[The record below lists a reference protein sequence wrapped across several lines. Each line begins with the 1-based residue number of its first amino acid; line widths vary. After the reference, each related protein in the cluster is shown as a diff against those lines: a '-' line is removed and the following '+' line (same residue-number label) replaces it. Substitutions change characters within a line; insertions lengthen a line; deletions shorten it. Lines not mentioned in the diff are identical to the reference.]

1 MSGSAREQ
9 RLIDS
14 VAAVAG
20 SLVDGDDAVD
30 ILQALVDACQLLE
43 GVDQAAIMLLDD
55 AGVLDVVASTSEQS
69 RLIELLQISGEAGPC
84 IECVRTGRAVIVSDI
99 SVTPDLPSRR
109 WAAFRRGA
117 AEHGFGSVS
126 ALPLRVRD
134 RVIGSLNLFG
144 ASSGEIA
151 PEFLRTAQALADI
164 ATVSVLNE
172 RTLRESTLI
181 AEQLQ
186 RALTSRVVIE
196 QAKGVLAHM
205 RGVDMD
211 AAFGLLRG
219 FARSHSE
226 PIADV
231 ARRVVALELELGGD

>member
-1 MSGSAREQ
+1 VSGSVREQ

-20 SLVDGDDAVD
+20 SLVEGDDAVD

-43 GVDQAAIMLLDD
+43 GVDQAAIMLVDD

-69 RLIELLQISGEAGPC
+69 RLMELLQISGEAGPC

-99 SVTPDLPSRR
+99 SATTEVPSR
-109 WAAFRRGA
+109 WEAFRRGA

-134 RVIGSLNLFG
+134 QVIGSLNLFG
-144 ASSGEIA
+144 VSSGEIA

-172 RTLRESTLI
+172 RTLRESNVI

-211 AAFGLLRG
+211 AAFALLRG
-219 FARSHSE
+219 YARSHSE

-231 ARRVVALELELGGD
+231 ARRVVALELELGGE